1 VLKSIRR
8 IFYFLHLGKKRV
20 SVFIDGF
27 NVYHFL
33 DKTANLNKY
42 KWLDYRK
49 LAECFLPPRS
59 TITSIYYFTAFAK
72 WRPDK
77 LQRHK
82 LYIRALRTRGIKEVI
97 GKFKPV
103 KRMFVYKDNSSNKI
117 FKTRDGEI
125 SGRIKEGYTF
135 EEKKTDVNIAIFLL
149 NGAFK
154 NEFDTALI
162 ISGDTDFEPAIAN
175 LRSNFPHKEIIVV
188 VPNRNIAGSLRYL
201 AGKRNCFSLEE
212 KNLKASQL
220 DDPIILPNGK
230 KITKPS
236 NWV

>member
-1 VLKSIRR
+1 MLKFIRR
-8 IFYFLHLGKKRV
+8 IFYFLHLRKNRV
-20 SVFIDGF
+20 AVFIDGF

-49 LAECFLPPRS
+49 LAGCFLPSRS
-59 TITSIYYFTAFAK
+59 TITSIYYFTAFAR

-77 LQRHK
+77 LKRHK
-82 LYIRALRTRGIKEVI
+82 LYIRALRSRGIKEII

-103 KRMFVYKDNSSNKI
+103 KRKFVYRDNSSHKI
-117 FKTRDGEI
+117 FNTRDGKI
-125 SGRIKEGYTF
+125 RGRIKEGYTF
-135 EEKKTDVNIAIFLL
+135 EEKKTDVNVAIYLI

-154 NEFDTALI
+154 DEFDTALI

-175 LRSNFPHKEIIVV
+175 LRINFPNKEIIVV
-188 VPNRNIAGSLRYL
+188 VPNRKIAGSLRYL
-201 AGKRNCFSLEE
+201 VGKGNCYSLEE
-212 KNLKASQL
+212 RHLKASQL
-220 DDPIILPNGK
+220 DDPITLPNGK
-230 KITKPS
+230 KLTKPS